1 MTVTTLKVN
10 IYQIHQK
17 CFEYGRIIHPDVMFL
32 DELSNIFQ
40 AKMQISGD
48 NLHLI
53 LSHKL

>member
-17 CFEYGRIIHPDVMFL
+17 CFKYGRIIHPDVMFL
-32 DELSNIFQ
+32 DELYNIFQ